1 MTTVTTAAR
10 PRPADEETPLLR
22 PAHDKKPKPAEETP
36 LPWAQFSIVLFL
48 QLAEP
53 LTSQVIYPFV
63 PQLIREIG
71 ITNGDE
77 TKVGYYVGM
86 MQSIFFATQ
95 ALTVLHWSRASD
107 RIGRKPVILIGLL
120 GLSLSMY
127 CFGLSRSFWG
137 LVLSR
142 SLNGALNGNIGVIKS
157 MMAEMTDETNLAR
170 AFAYQPI
177 PWSTGA
183 TVGPLIGGALSRPAE
198 RFPGLFGNSDFLKT
212 YPYFLPCAIPATFSV
227 LAWIVT
233 YMFLKETNITG
244 FSFRALLPRWR
255 SRSRSSNPLKL
266 DPSSPSTLPPPS
278 PPLRSLLTRPV
289 LLSISAYALLSLLD
303 IAYRAL
309 QPVFYSTPR
318 ALGGLGLEPHAIG
331 NALAVLGL
339 SNGVFQAFC
348 FARMIKAWGVRK
360 TYLVGI
366 ASAAPIFACFPA
378 MSAVVRMEDR
388 AALQTREEPALSA
401 PLLVMLA
408 FQLALTLP
416 LNTCY
421 GCCFMYITGA
431 ASAPPSRPAPRP
443 PMLSSSSSVTLVA
456 SAVPSRV
463 SLKQSAKPAG
473 AKKGG
478 KSSTLG
484 AVNGL
489 AQCTVSVMRCMGPY
503 AASALFARGLAWEYG
518 GSDGDDDGGWELGGA
533 WRRAGGALVYAVMVA
548 LTGITLALGTSLPEG
563 GWGSAREEEEDCAG
577 VQDADEER

>member
-22 PAHDKKPKPAEETP
+22 PAHDQKPKPAEETP
-36 LPWAQFSIVLFL
+36 LPWAQFSIALFL

-53 LTSQVIYPFV
+53 LSSQVIYPFV
-63 PQLIREIG
+63 PQLIRETG

-86 MQSIFFATQ
+86 LQSIFFATE

-120 GLSLSMY
+120 CLSLSMY
-127 CFGLSRSFWG
+127 CFGLSRTFWG

-157 MMAEMTDETNLAR
+157 MLAEMSDETNLAR

-177 PWSTGA
+177 PWSTGC

-212 YPYFLPCAIPATFSV
+212 YPYFLPCAIPATFSF

-233 YMFLKETNITG
+233 YMFFKETNITG

-255 SRSRSSNPLKL
+255 SRSLSANPLKL

-278 PPLRSLLTRPV
+278 PPLRSLLTPPV

-339 SNGVFQAFC
+339 SNGIFQAFC
-348 FARMIKAWGVRK
+348 FSRMIKAWGVRK

-366 ASAAPIFACFPA
+366 ASAVPVFVCFPA
-378 MSAVVRMEDR
+378 MSAIVRMEER

-408 FQLALTLP
+408 FQLALTL
-416 LNTCY
+416 LLSTCY

-431 ASAPPSRPAPRP
+431 ASAPPSRPPPRP
-443 PMLSSSSSVTLVA
+443 PLLSSSSSATLVA
-456 SAVPSRV
+456 SAIPSRA
-463 SLKQSAKPAG
+463 SSKQPAKPAG

-478 KSSTLG
+478 KSTLG

-489 AQCTVSVMRCMGPY
+489 AQCTVSVMRCLGPY

-518 GSDGDDDGGWELGGA
+518 GSGGDDEGWELGGA
-533 WRRAGGALVYAVMVA
+533 WRRGAGALVYAVMVA

-563 GWGSAREEEEDCAG
+563 GWGSVREEEDYAG
-577 VQDADEER
+577 VQDGDEERM